1 MDPDTVINIGRQTL
15 EVIGMLTG
23 MVLLP
28 ALAVGLLIAMFQAAT
43 QINEMTLTFIPK
55 LVVVG
60 AGVDDGGPL
69 DAAGADDLFHQPDRE
84 HPGVDPLVTCV
95 VDVDCRPV
103 SLPGRAG
110 FYSKSFDQVI
120 HAFNEAQLNP
130 GWRRIFG
137 H

>member
-28 ALAVGLLIAMFQAAT
+28 ALAIGLLIAMFQAAT

-60 AGVDDGGPL
+60 MVLMMGGHWMLQLLMTFSINLIESIPEL
-69 DAAGADDLFHQPDRE
+69 
-84 HPGVDPLVTCV
+84 
-95 VDVDCRPV
+95 
-103 SLPGRAG
+103 
-110 FYSKSFDQVI
+110 I
-120 HAFNEAQLNP
+120 H
-130 GWRRIFG
+130 
-137 H
+137 